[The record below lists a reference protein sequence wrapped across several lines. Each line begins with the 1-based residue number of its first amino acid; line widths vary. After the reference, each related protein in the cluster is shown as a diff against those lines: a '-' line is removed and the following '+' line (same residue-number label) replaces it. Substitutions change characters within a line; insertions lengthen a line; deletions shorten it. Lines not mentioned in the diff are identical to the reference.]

1 MTPTNFEIN
10 VALLMIAVA
19 FVLIM
24 MFRKSEAAH
33 STRRMMSMMR
43 RFSLDPGLIRYGDRK
58 IKETLKVARQ
68 RCEQCRAEGFC
79 ERWLAGKASGKNDFC
94 PNGGT
99 FQSLR

>member
-1 MTPTNFEIN
+1 
-10 VALLMIAVA
+10 MIAVA

-58 IKETLKVARQ
+58 IKETLTVARQ
-68 RCEQCRAEGFC
+68 RCVKCRAEGFC
-79 ERWLAGKASGKNDFC
+79 ERWLAGKVEGKNDFC
-94 PNGGT
+94 PNVGT